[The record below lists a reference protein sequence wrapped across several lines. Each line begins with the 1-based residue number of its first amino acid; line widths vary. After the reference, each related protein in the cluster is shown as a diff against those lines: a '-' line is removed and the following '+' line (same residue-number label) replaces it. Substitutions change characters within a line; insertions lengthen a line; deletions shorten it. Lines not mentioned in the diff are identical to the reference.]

1 MGTLKIV
8 CVNAYNKPLQ
18 NSPSAIRTATSLRQ
32 KYIPAHTK
40 YTMMLRFVS
49 WTASHT
55 FVLPVSS

>member
-8 CVNAYNKPLQ
+8 WVSTYNKPLQ
-18 NSPSAIRTATSLRQ
+18 NSPTNSRGATSRLQ
-32 KYIPAHTK
+32 EYTAAHTK